1 MDALSMLD
9 LLIGL
14 VTVFAVFSLVCTAL
28 VEVFAQFFHW
38 RQNLLRKTIDTL
50 LGHKPPPIQ
59 NKLYELDS
67 IKALSRGSSGP
78 SYIEKTTFSK
88 AIADLVLEPSP
99 PDPTTTYQERAEK
112 LGPAGKLFATEYARN
127 GNNLP
132 AARAAL
138 ESWYQQ
144 AMDRLT
150 GTYKRRVMYVTIGI
164 ATVLVFTANVDTI
177 AITRR
182 LSSSPEARARLVEHA
197 QKLVAAAPA
206 TTPTPPPKPAN
217 PQQPTSPS
225 TQPTTTTA
233 QPTTPQP
240 TNAELQ
246 QLIDNA
252 KDNLYAVE
260 GIVGWTDTE
269 FQSTIKIWY
278 WKIPGFLISIIA
290 LTLGGPFWF
299 DILQKLVNI
308 RTSLKPAASS
318 TATSPTDTPPT
329 TDGTTPNSPASPNP
343 SDPSSP
349 STNAYTRGLV
359 GFAPRSTRENTA
371 AARWLAELANL
382 TYEPSESAIK
392 KRADELNL
400 TGEVI
405 DLGALRAV
413 IFSDSDCVIIAFRG
427 TDNASN
433 WIDTNAQFKLAALKL
448 PADTP
453 PFPGRVHAGFNDA
466 ASKLF
471 AALAPHLTPEQLKG
485 RAVWLTGHSL
495 GGALAVLSAAAIT
508 RTLPHVNIYGIYTF
522 GQPRVGDADFC
533 AAYDALL
540 KDRTFRTVNNRDMV
554 PRAPT
559 RIQHFREVG
568 SVRYFDARGQLFRDP
583 GMWFQIL
590 DTIIFDKQIA
600 IKQAQELAG
609 DHSMKRY
616 VELWSSAGASS

>member
-28 VEVFAQFFHW
+28 VEVFAQ
-38 RQNLLRKTIDTL
+38 LLRWRPKLLKSTINTL
-50 LGHKPPPIQ
+50 LGKTADASTNP
-59 NKLYELDS
+59 LYDIES
-67 IKALSRGSSGP
+67 VKALSRGSSGP

-99 PDPTTTYQERAEK
+99 PDPTRTYQQRATT

-150 GTYKRRVMYVTIGI
+150 GTYKRKVMKVTIGI
-164 ATVLVFTANVDTI
+164 ASVLVLTANVDTI
-177 AITRR
+177 AITRK
-182 LSSSPEARARLVEHA
+182 LSTSPEARARLVEHA
-197 QKLVAAAPA
+197 QKLVATAPA
-206 TTPTPPPKPAN
+206 ATPTTPPNTNTATN
-217 PQQPTSPS
+217 NL
-225 TQPTTTTA
+225 A
-233 QPTTPQP
+233 QPTTPTTQP
-240 TNAELQ
+240 TTPPPTTAELQ
-246 QLIDNA
+246 KLIDDA

-260 GIVGWTDTE
+260 GIVGWSKGDPQPTLA
-269 FQSTIKIWY
+269 SWLSKIV
-278 WKIPGFLISIIA
+278 GLLISIIA

-308 RTSLKPAASS
+308 RTSLKPTAASS
-318 TATSPTDTPPT
+318 SSNTNPTDEPPAA
-329 TDGTTPNSPASPNP
+329 DGTTPNSPTSPNP
-343 SDPSSP
+343 ADPSSP
-349 STNAYTRGLV
+349 STGAYARGLV
-359 GFAPRSTRENTA
+359 GFSPRSTRENPA

-382 TYEPSESAIK
+382 TYQPSESAIK
-392 KRADELNL
+392 QRADELNL
-400 TGEVI
+400 NEYVASE
-405 DLGALRAV
+405 GAFRAV
-413 IFSDSDCVIIAFRG
+413 IFDDSECLIIAFRG
-427 TDNASN
+427 TDNTEN
-433 WIDTNAQFKLAALKL
+433 WTKTNIDTKLVPFASEHN
-448 PADTP
+448 P
-453 PFPGRVHAGFNDA
+453 PLMPGRVHDGFNTA
-466 ASKLF
+466 THELF
-471 AALAPHLTPEQLKG
+471 EEIKSHLTEEKLKG

-495 GGALAVLSAAAIT
+495 GGALAVLTAAKII

-533 AAYDALL
+533 AAYDAVL

-554 PRAPT
+554 PRAPM
-559 RIQHFREVG
+559 RVQHFREVG
-568 SVRYFDARGQLFRDP
+568 SVRYFDARGKLFRDP

-590 DTIIFDKQIA
+590 DTIPSDMDIA
-600 IKQAQELAG
+600 KKQATELIG

-616 VELWSSAGASS
+616 VELWSSSSQSS